1 MTITLSVGATTVTLH
16 PDLYWADEFDW
27 HPVQQNVE
35 RSLTGALIVDL
46 AAIPNGR
53 PISLRPI
60 DNRSA
65 WMTRATVE
73 QLQDWAATPGQEM
86 ELVLRGVT
94 RTVMWRHQNPPALSA
109 EPVVHMR
116 DADEAAFHLVRL
128 NLMEI

>member
-1 MTITLSVGATTVTLH
+1 MTISLAVGATIVTLH

-35 RSLTGALIVDL
+35 RSLTGALVVDL

-53 PISLRPI
+53 PISLRPV

-65 WMTRATVE
+65 WMTRETVE
-73 QLQDWAATPGQEM
+73 QLQAWAATPGQEM
-86 ELVLRGVT
+86 ELTLRGVT
-94 RTVMWRHQNPPALSA
+94 RTVMWRHQNPPALAA

-116 DADEAAFHLVRL
+116 DLGDDGFYLVRL
-128 NLMEI
+128 NFMEI